1 MPKEIDESS
10 DLKDT
15 LNTKDGFWKKNKNV
29 YVAPSDEISEIQLK
43 ILFFLNFILFLNFT

>member
-43 ILFFLNFILFLNFT
+43 ILFFFF

>member
-15 LNTKDGFWKKNKNV
+15 LNTKDGFWKKIKMCM
-29 YVAPSDEISEIQLK
+29 
-43 ILFFLNFILFLNFT
+43 